1 MSLTGK
7 TALITGSSRGIGKA
21 IALEFA
27 KQGCNIIINYSHNEE
42 VAKKTEEE
50 IKQLGVKTYLV
61 KADVSDYDNV
71 KEMMNAVIEHFGKI
85 DILVNN
91 AAVPFQKKMMDIE
104 WEDWDLIQNVN
115 IKGTF
120 FVLQEAARNMIEEGK
135 GGSIVNI
142 SSLAGEGGRP
152 LFIPYGASKAAVINM
167 TQSAAKELAKYNIRV
182 NSVSPGTIE
191 TQMLK
196 DCFKNVAVLEKKDI
210 YPYQTADLLVLG
222 EQCSMTVRRAD
233 GATRD
238 VVAWLK
244 CEYLL
249 VRVGE
254 EFDGVVSA
262 VTGFG
267 LFVDFVGESG
277 IVAQVIIVK
286 WERFHAFVNR

>member
-1 MSLTGK
+1 MGRFEGK
-7 TALITGSSRGIGKA
+7 VVLITGAAQGLGKKMTELFVNEGAKAFIGD
-21 IALEFA
+21 
-27 KQGCNIIINYSHNEE
+27 INYVGVQKLEKELVRNGFEVISTKTDISNSNDIRNLVNGAIEE
-42 VAKKTEEE
+42 
-50 IKQLGVKTYLV
+50 
-61 KADVSDYDNV
+61 
-71 KEMMNAVIEHFGKI
+71 FGKI

-104 WEDWDLIQNVN
+104 WEDWDIIQNVN

-196 DCFKNVAVLEKKDI
+196 DCFEKVAALEKQDINRIIDSWIEKIPLKRFAKPEDIAKAVLFLCSDEAAYI
-210 YPYQTADLLVLG
+210 TGQTL
-222 EQCSMTVRRAD
+222 
-233 GATRD
+233 D
-238 VVAWLK
+238 V
-244 CEYLL
+244 C
-249 VRVGE
+249 G
-254 EFDGVVSA
+254 
-262 VTGFG
+262 G
-267 LFVDFVGESG
+267 LS
-277 IVAQVIIVK
+277 IP
-286 WERFHAFVNR
+286 